1 MGQDGFEN
9 ETLLM
14 EALNNKRFNE
24 LNKNLKDVITF
35 TSEKPLNENM
45 LIQAYKVGGV
55 NKTDLVIEK
64 VDEFIL
70 FLQKEYGISDEL
82 KDDILY
88 FIWGDGTLD
97 GTGNVSDRID
107 APEFKRKYPDKVN
120 NIRTFFH
127 ENKKDLIER
136 FLIKGVKSDTF
147 IMEHLKTEL

>member
-55 NKTDLVIEK
+55 NKTDLVIEFNS
-64 VDEFIL
+64 E
-70 FLQKEYGISDEL
+70 QYNISI
-82 KDDILY
+82 KK
-88 FIWGDGTLD
+88 GT
-97 GTGNVSDRID
+97 
-107 APEFKRKYPDKVN
+107 
-120 NIRTFFH
+120 
-127 ENKKDLIER
+127 
-136 FLIKGVKSDTF
+136 
-147 IMEHLKTEL
+147 